1 MKKLIEYVRKNL
13 DVSDAELAFTAEK
26 MEQYRCPLSCANP
39 SLYDRIYE
47 LAEEYFADVE
57 PLNFFDECEIEEI
70 FAKL

>member
-13 DVSDAELAFTAEK
+13 DVSDAELAFTDEK

-39 SLYDRIYE
+39 SLYDRICE
-47 LAEEYFADVE
+47 LVEEYVSDVE
-57 PLNFFDECEIEEI
+57 PLDDLDEDEIEEI